1 MTILGAINPAYS
13 VAGLA
18 VGLLVGMTGVGG
30 GSLMTPLLILLFGI
44 HPSTAVGTDLLF
56 AAVTKSVG
64 TAAHGFGRTLDWRIT
79 GWLAAGSIPATVAT
93 IVALSWLGSPT
104 PASEH
109 LMSVV
114 LGVAL
119 VLTAAATLFRAP
131 IAAYAVR
138 RQGIL
143 RPGQVTALTV
153 LTGAVLGVVV
163 SLSSVGAGAI
173 GMTALIVLYRAV
185 PIARI
190 VGSDIAHA
198 VPLTL
203 IGGLGHWYLGAVDF
217 PLLGSLLLGSLPGI
231 VLGSVLAARVPE
243 VVLRPV
249 LAGTLLFVGSRL
261 MA

>member
-1 MTILGAINPAYS
+1 MTVLSAINPAYS

-44 HPSTAVGTDLLF
+44 HPATAVGTDLLF

-64 TAAHGFGRTLDWRIT
+64 TAAHGLGQTVSWRVT
-79 GWLAAGSIPATVAT
+79 GWLAAGSIPATVLT
-93 IVALSWLGSPT
+93 ILVLSWFGSPT
-104 PASEH
+104 PATEH
-109 LMSVV
+109 VMSLV

-119 VLTAAATLFRAP
+119 VLTSAATLFRGP
-131 IAAYAVR
+131 ITAWASR
-138 RQGIL
+138 RSGV
-143 RPGQVTALTV
+143 VTQSQTAALTV

-173 GMTALIVLYRAV
+173 GVTALIVLYRAL
-185 PIARI
+185 PISRI

-203 IGGLGHWYLGAVDF
+203 IAGIGHWYLGEVNFA
-217 PLLGSLLLGSLPGI
+217 LLAALLLGSLPGI
-231 VLGSVLAARVPE
+231 VVGSVLAARVPE
-243 VVLRPV
+243 AVLRPV

-261 MA
+261 IV